1 MSLGVLVAVRVDHD
15 SVNVTC
21 TSVSQN
27 KGGAIIN
34 LGTLNL
40 MGGSLFE
47 GNVAASSGDG
57 GSGGGIYNGGEG
69 CLS

>member
-1 MSLGVLVAVRVDHD
+1 MFGFFVAVRVNHD
-15 SVNVTC
+15 KANATFIAVL
-21 TSVSQN
+21 QN

-34 LGTLNL
+34 LGTLDL
-40 MGGSLFE
+40 FGGSLFE